1 MSDDRL
7 KISPELIQK
16 RFPILEISLCELLSE
31 VGEWTE
37 VSKGNVL
44 IQEDKYIKRFPL
56 VLDGVLRIYRTDQD
70 GRESLL
76 YYLKKG
82 EVCLM
87 ALTCCMEH
95 FKSNVNIIA
104 EEDTDVLSV
113 PVKYLDEWMTKY
125 ESWKVYIMRSYK
137 SHFDGLLETIDS
149 LAFKKMDERLL
160 SFFEEYQR
168 STGKQYFQG
177 THGDIANSLTT
188 SREVVSRLLKVLEKN
203 GKVQLGRNRV
213 DFLF

>member
-1 MSDDRL
+1 MLDNNIRL
-7 KISPELIQK
+7 NPEIIQK
-16 RFPILEISLCELLSE
+16 RFPVLELELCEKIAEVGSWTEIS
-31 VGEWTE
+31 
-37 VSKGNVL
+37 KGDLL
-44 IQEDKYIKRFPL
+44 IQEDKYIKKFPL
-56 VLDGVLRIYRTDQD
+56 VLDGVLRIYRSDAD

-76 YYLKKG
+76 YYLTRG

-104 EEDTDVLSV
+104 EEDTDVISV
-113 PVKYLDEWMTKY
+113 PVRYLDEWLVEY
-125 ESWKVYIMRSYK
+125 ESWKVFVLRSYK

-160 SFFEEYQR
+160 SFFIEYKK
-168 STGKQYFQG
+168 STEKDYFQG
-177 THGDIANSLTT
+177 THGEIASSLTT
-188 SREVVSRLLKVLEKN
+188 SREVVSRLLKALEKD
-203 GKVQLGRNRV
+203 GKVLLSRNRV